1 MKCDDP
7 ITANDIDQDHSG
19 TMNKII
25 IFFSFKLIKLTMA
38 FLMTTYYIGIVFY
51 VYCDLTRSKNDD
63 NYTDDFIQN
72 FHFEDLSPLSIS
84 IRMTYYAFTTL
95 STVGFGDLHPR
106 SNEERIFIMIVMFCG
121 VSLFTLIKSIF
132 DQNFTEIKDM
142 HLDFDDSD
150 ELDKFFG
157 LIKSFN
163 NQTDLDPDLR
173 KNIEDYFQYKWIFDK
188 NNALRLIEI

>member
-1 MKCDDP
+1 
-7 ITANDIDQDHSG
+7 
-19 TMNKII
+19 MNKII

-63 NYTDDFIQN
+63 NDTDDFIQN

-173 KNIEDYFQYKWIFDK
+173 KNIEDYFQYKWNFDK